1 MPQVMTTNANV
12 FCPHGFRGQTTVFE
26 PTWMVNGGLVLA
38 EGDSGQIP
46 CGFIVPCV
54 GYTLRS
60 MGLNQTFLG
69 GRRVILV
76 TDFNQTYTG
85 LPLLIAETHT
95 TFDNSTA
102 APVPSG
108 QPGAPVPPE
117 LADLIPPVV
126 AAVPPVLAFS
136 TVAPTPVLT
145 TAFALATDHPNLWV
159 LTMLNEPTGANAD
172 ITNGLPPGLVV
183 APAGGAWDTPALT
196 VSVTM
201 TMAFITTLGPGRHHF
216 VMTGV
221 SRRGLTGSFDV
232 VLTVT

>member
-1 MPQVMTTNANV
+1 MPQVMTTNATV

-26 PTWMVNGGLVLA
+26 PTWMVNGGFVLA

-46 CGFIVPCV
+46 CLFTVPCV

-76 TDFNQTYTG
+76 TDFNQTSTG
-85 LPLLIAETHT
+85 LPLRIAETHT
-95 TFDNSTA
+95 TFDNSSA

-126 AAVPPVLAFS
+126 TAVPPVLAFS
-136 TVAPTPVLT
+136 TVTPTPALT
-145 TAFALATDHPNLWV
+145 TTFSLATDHPNLWV
-159 LTMLNEPTGANAD
+159 LTMLNEQTGGNAD

-183 APAGGAWDTPALT
+183 APAGGSWDTPALT
-196 VSVTM
+196 VSLTM
-201 TMAFITTLGPGRHHF
+201 TMAFITTLGPGCHHF

-221 SRRGLTGSFDV
+221 SRRGLAGSFDV
-232 VLTVT
+232 VLMVT